1 MFKIPSIIVLS
12 ICECQKWWR
21 DVENWRPLVCEDARC
36 GWRWGRGA
44 RHLKVV
50 RIPRVAVRCYR
61 AYVAPPAP
69 HYIPR
74 PRARAPPT
82 GLPPPRSPPPPSQT
96 IAHLLK
102 QKTCSYGYQELRS
115 RRGRVTV
122 VSRCDMRALCSVR
135 GPLGGETRALAAG
148 ARLLSLRMPGQLQ
161 PLHFVVEAKARVKE
175 LKSLASAHA
184 QLQGMTDTDLFGL
197 AVMQNGEYLFVDL
210 ESKLSKYAPKSW
222 RSSHT
227 HGLDANGKP
236 LLELHLV
243 IQFHVESPL
252 LLHDEVGRH
261 LYFLQLRHNIRTRD
275 ALPLEVLLLLTGLAL
290 QAEYGDA
297 VSYDDRDYFKVEEYA
312 PDSLTGDWVSAA
324 MRASHRENC
333 GLSKSDAQVR
343 FIREVCL
350 LPDTINSHRYRLKQS
365 KVEPEPGTVWLL
377 VTAKGIKIL
386 PDNGPLSNFVWSAIG
401 KLSFDRKKF
410 EIRTEEGKITLYSSS
425 EEKCKYLFALCK
437 ETHQFS
443 MKIAP
448 KFNEIIRKEEEERKL
463 CYGYSK
469 SLNLQYSQ
477 NKSEQRI
484 SVISTT
490 SSNTTS
496 GIVSDR
502 VQSEDELE
510 IMIDSPPAPSTESLA
525 FAHLLDCSNSYFI
538 RHIPQ
543 DEPLSKSSSLQLQKS
558 KSRSKKT
565 KDDCEHVVKTDI
577 KLCSSDLNHNSTQLE
592 DTTSLPEQNI
602 TEKDSPLSN
611 KLKCT
616 GSQCSSS
623 CSTVIMART
632 GLSTLSRTSNA
643 SSLEL
648 GYSHTAQNS
657 MLSDNSVA
665 EIDVEYSRDTS
676 STLYD
681 GIGQAVTVAASSET
695 SGVYTMGS
703 SELTA
708 RSKID
713 TLYEDSRTD
722 YGGSHYD
729 SYKSSQ
735 SNDLAD
741 FDSVSSILKSKS
753 ERTCHSTGT
762 LRLRASLSNIDCVD
776 GASNFTIKNHN
787 DSNDMFRERTNSNVS
802 VVSFHGDG
810 SDPTDNKHNLL
821 TASELT
827 DLIVGRG
834 VYPKSQSVSDTLD
847 SVSDYVRL
855 PLPFSGDS
863 YLPGHEDT
871 APSDDNY
878 PNNSFFDRPPTPPAR
893 IDSHNLL
900 NLSLPNI
907 LDVDENIPIRPA
919 MPAFPDKP
927 PPPYEFN
934 HNTSSQLSNPSKAP
948 PAYPGPSSSASLR
961 QAGDKEEVAARL
973 VTSKPM
979 ITILKAEAGE
989 VNVSSERTFA
999 SPMVVE
1005 HRFQKSKR
1013 HQASSHRAERSKLAQ
1028 GINSS
1033 LSPSREIPP
1042 HGVDSNVLVAMM
1054 KLPPPPPPPRRT
1066 RLPPP
1071 PPVARLPPPPPP
1083 HNPIFHQQLYSDVDY
1098 VYYPLQDPSV
1108 SQQNYLDHKLTESRV
1123 SNMHKSGIQYRS
1135 TPFLSTS
1142 MSATSMYGSI
1152 QNLSDT
1158 YVQLPGPRTSWYTLT
1173 SRTSLSNHSINL
1185 DRPIIPTLVRE
1196 IPSFSRSK
1204 SNENILNIK
1213 DPPPIK
1219 MRRMPPPPPPPYEHK
1234 KKLPTHLREI
1244 KIPNSATNVNS
1255 NASASKVKDAN
1266 CDLDIKTLREKSK
1279 NLDLPLIAALCN
1291 DRSLLKQT
1299 KAFGVPKLSKQ
1310 SGSDCESE
1318 RKCSKSVLNTTDN
1331 IDNKNKQDC
1340 NVKKT
1345 VPGTQKKMLIRNPT
1359 DKLPALPGS
1368 ESHTPRAMSNTY
1380 VMHPN
1385 VFKVK
1390 KQQSSS

>member
-1 MFKIPSIIVLS
+1 
-12 ICECQKWWR
+12 
-21 DVENWRPLVCEDARC
+21 
-36 GWRWGRGA
+36 
-44 RHLKVV
+44 
-50 RIPRVAVRCYR
+50 
-61 AYVAPPAP
+61 
-69 HYIPR
+69 
-74 PRARAPPT
+74 
-82 GLPPPRSPPPPSQT
+82 
-96 IAHLLK
+96 
-102 QKTCSYGYQELRS
+102 
-115 RRGRVTV
+115 
-122 VSRCDMRALCSVR
+122 MRALCSVR

-148 ARLLSLRMPGQLQ
+148 ARLLSLRMPGQPQ

-175 LKSLASAHA
+175 LKSLATSHA

-197 AVMQNGEYLFVDL
+197 AIMQNGEYLFVDL

-243 IQFHVESPL
+243 VQFHVESPL
-252 LLHDEVGRH
+252 LLHDEVGRY
-261 LYFLQLRHNIRTRD
+261 LYFLQMRHNVRTRD
-275 ALPLEVLLLLTGLAL
+275 ALPAEVLLLLTGLAL

-297 VSYDDRDYFKVEEYA
+297 NSYEDRDYFKVEEYA
-312 PDSLTGDWVSAA
+312 PPSLTGDWVSAA
-324 MRASHRENC
+324 MRACHRELC
-333 GLSKSDAQVR
+333 GLPKTDAQVR

-350 LPDTINSHRYRLKQS
+350 LPDTINSHRYRLKQNKS
-365 KVEPEPGTVWLL
+365 EPDTGTVWLL

-410 EIRTEEGKITLYSSS
+410 EIKTDEGKITLYSIS

-448 KFNEIIRKEEEERKL
+448 NFNEILLKEEEERKI

-469 SLNLQYSQ
+469 SLNFQYNQ

-543 DEPLSKSSSLQLQKS
+543 DEPPTKTSSLKLQKS
-558 KSRSKKT
+558 KSRIKKS
-565 KDDCEHVVKTDI
+565 KDDCEHGAKPDNKICDTNIIKKTT
-577 KLCSSDLNHNSTQLE
+577 NQLE
-592 DTTSLPEQNI
+592 ESTSLS
-602 TEKDSPLSN
+602 EKCVAETDSPVSS

-623 CSTVIMART
+623 CSTVIMARA
-632 GLSTLSRTSNA
+632 GLSTLSRTSDT

-657 MLSDNSVA
+657 MISDNSVVGL
-665 EIDVEYSRDTS
+665 DVEYSRDTAL
-676 STLYD
+676 TLYD
-681 GIGQAVTVAASSET
+681 GIGEAVTVAASSET
-695 SGVYTMGS
+695 SGVYTLGS
-703 SELTA
+703 SELTTQ
-708 RSKID
+708 SKID
-713 TLYEDSRTD
+713 TLFEDSRTD
-722 YGGSHYD
+722 YGSSHYD
-729 SYKSSQ
+729 SYKTSKN
-735 SNDLAD
+735 NDLAD

-753 ERTCHSTGT
+753 DRNCHSSET
-762 LRLRASLSNIDCVD
+762 LRLRASLANTDCVD
-776 GASNFTIKNHN
+776 GANNFSIQDHN
-787 DSNDMFRERTNSNVS
+787 DNSNIFRERTNSNVS
-802 VVSFHGDG
+802 AVSFHGDG

-821 TASELT
+821 TATELT

-855 PLPFSGDS
+855 PLPFCGDS
-863 YLPGHEDT
+863 YIQGHEDT

-878 PNNSFFDRPPTPPAR
+878 PNTSFFDRPPTPPTR
-893 IDSHNLL
+893 SDSRKLL

-907 LDVDENIPIRPA
+907 LDIDENVRPTVH
-919 MPAFPDKP
+919 DKP

-934 HNTSSQLSNPSKAP
+934 HNTLSSYHVSPSKLP
-948 PAYPGPSSSASLR
+948 PAYPGSSSSTVSLR
-961 QAGDKEEVAARL
+961 QTGEKEEVAARL

-989 VNVSSERTFA
+989 VNTSIERTFA

-1013 HQASSHRAERSKLAQ
+1013 HQASSRRAERSKLAQ
-1028 GINSS
+1028 GINNN

-1042 HGVDSNVLVAMM
+1042 HAVDSNVLVAMM
-1054 KLPPPPPPPRRT
+1054 KLPPPPPPPPRRT

-1071 PPVARLPPPPPP
+1071 PPAARLPPPPPP

-1098 VYYPLQDPSV
+1098 VYYPLQDPVV
-1108 SQQNYLDHKLTESRV
+1108 SQQNYIDHKLTESRL
-1123 SNMHKSGIQYRS
+1123 SNMHKNSVQYRS
-1135 TPFLSTS
+1135 TPYLSTS
-1142 MSATSMYGSI
+1142 ISGTSLYGSI
-1152 QNLSDT
+1152 QNLSDS
-1158 YVQLPGPRTSWYTLT
+1158 YVQLPGTRTSWYSLT
-1173 SRTSLSNHSINL
+1173 SRTSLSNHSINF
-1185 DRPIIPTLVRE
+1185 DRPLRPTRISE
-1196 IPSFSRSK
+1196 IPNFSRTK
-1204 SNENILNIK
+1204 SDDNLLNNK

-1244 KIPNSATNVNS
+1244 KSSNYPTNMNNIP
-1255 NASASKVKDAN
+1255 SASKVKDN
-1266 CDLDIKTLREKSK
+1266 CDLDIKIIREKSK

-1299 KAFGVPKLSKQ
+1299 KAFGAPKLSKQ
-1310 SGSDCESE
+1310 TGSDCESE
-1318 RKCSKSVLNTTDN
+1318 RKCAKSVLNTTDN
-1331 IDNKNKQDC
+1331 IEFKNKQEC
-1340 NVKKT
+1340 NVKKA
-1345 VPGTQKKMLIRNPT
+1345 VPGSQKKMLIRNPT

-1368 ESHTPRAMSNTY
+1368 DSHTPRAMSNTY
-1380 VMHPN
+1380 VTHPS
-1385 VFKVK
+1385 VIKVK
-1390 KQQSSS
+1390 KNQSSS